1 MRVYLDCCSLQRPFD
16 DRSQPR
22 IAIEAEA
29 VLVILGLCEAGQL
42 RLLSS
47 ESLLFEISRIPNQAR
62 KDDVLAIFE
71 LAKEVI
77 ELTTEV
83 QEVARRLGAAGLKP
97 LDALHLASA
106 STAKADYFCTCD
118 DKLLRNAKNL
128 DGLGAKVV
136 SPIELVMELEI

>member
-42 RLLSS
+42 KLLSS

-71 LAKEVI
+71 FAKEVI

-118 DKLLRNAKNL
+118 DKLLRNAKSL
-128 DGLGAKVV
+128 DGLSAKVV